1 VVVIVK
7 AREEKNYEIEGKQMS
22 QFFLT
27 FLCLLTTLSC
37 L

>member
-1 VVVIVK
+1 VIVK
-7 AREEKNYEIEGKQMS
+7 AGKEKNDEMEGKQMR